1 MSTIK
6 EKTNEELVQLYID
19 GSNKAFDELLA
30 RTQDQVFSYILY
42 VVKDEDLANDL
53 FQDTYVKAIVKMKKG
68 AYMEIGRVEAWLLRI
83 AHNVIADYYRSDRL
97 LPKTDL
103 PDNNNLQLLKDGNM
117 SDSCRE
123 DQMVRAQIRR
133 DVVRLMDALP
143 EDQRDVVYM
152 KFFLDMPFKEIAQQ
166 TGVSIN
172 TSLGRMRYAMINM
185 RRMTRRHQMNLW
197 QD

>member
-68 AYMEIGRVEAWLLRI
+68 AYMEIGRVESWLLRI

>member
-68 AYMEIGRVEAWLLRI
+68 VYMETGRVESWLLRI

-103 PDNNNLQLLKDGNM
+103 PDNNNLQ
-117 SDSCRE
+117 
-123 DQMVRAQIRR
+123 
-133 DVVRLMDALP
+133 
-143 EDQRDVVYM
+143 
-152 KFFLDMPFKEIAQQ
+152 
-166 TGVSIN
+166 
-172 TSLGRMRYAMINM
+172 
-185 RRMTRRHQMNLW
+185 
-197 QD
+197 

>member
-1 MSTIK
+1 
-6 EKTNEELVQLYID
+6 
-19 GSNKAFDELLA
+19 
-30 RTQDQVFSYILY
+30 
-42 VVKDEDLANDL
+42 
-53 FQDTYVKAIVKMKKG
+53 
-68 AYMEIGRVEAWLLRI
+68 
-83 AHNVIADYYRSDRL
+83 
-97 LPKTDL
+97 
-103 PDNNNLQLLKDGNM
+103 M